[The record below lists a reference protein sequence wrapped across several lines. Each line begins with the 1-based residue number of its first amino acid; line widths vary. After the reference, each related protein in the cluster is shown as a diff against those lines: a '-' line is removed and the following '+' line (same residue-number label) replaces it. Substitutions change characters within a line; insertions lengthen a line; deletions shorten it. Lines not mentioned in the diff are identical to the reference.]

1 MSITSTSFTH
11 TVRSAIPSDILY
23 TIIELLNKHDLK
35 RISSASRHLRALA
48 LPKLF
53 ESISLRFGVMNDND
67 SDEEKERARMSVQ
80 VLRKIANPLVD
91 GTEFDFAHFIREL
104 RIIWVNKER
113 GFSEEKYCLQHSLK
127 RLAKLRHFAW
137 VGFRLPAEIANNISS
152 DKISLSLQVD
162 SAGEVFAHDLSTLN
176 RLQSIET
183 VYDCKTYVESSSTL
197 RYVHAAFWDVLNRN
211 QNYLKRLSLCGDAMR
226 NIYTLLTS
234 IAANLTDLAVTEVG
248 DFPELET
255 LLQETSALEILTLLD
270 ARSLNW
276 LPRAADKLPRL
287 KYLKIWIERRVSIL
301 VDDDDPYGVSP
312 NMQVVAKDLLEFV
325 RLHRNLS
332 GFDFSCSN
340 EFEDIGTN
348 DDVFMN
354 SMWFPDIVDA
364 VCTLEGVRALGI
376 TMPRSTEMDMREAL
390 ERISEHT
397 QLKGSCTALR
407 LGGLSDV
414 PMEDWTKGLRNCSLV
429 SLSSGRPEEN
439 VFKTYHTPCIEELVF
454 LHSGCR
460 LEQFCLD
467 GQMYDITLFGPDEED
482 VITPWSPTRAA
493 WRTERD
499 FCSFDAYWLMKYRT
513 TEDECEAAPG
523 SFH

>member
-1 MSITSTSFTH
+1 MAASFTH
-11 TVRSAIPSDILY
+11 TVRFVIPSDIWY
-23 TIIELLNKHDLK
+23 AIIELLNKHDLE
-35 RISSASRHLRALA
+35 RISSASRQLRVLA

-53 ESISLRFGVMNDND
+53 ESISLRLGVMDDND
-67 SDEEKERARMSVQ
+67 SDDEKERARMSVL
-80 VLRKIANPLVD
+80 VLRKMANPQVD
-91 GTEFDFAHFIREL
+91 GTGFDFARFIREL
-104 RIIWVNKER
+104 RIIWVNKNSGFFEER
-113 GFSEEKYCLQHSLK
+113 HYLLQSLQ

-137 VGFRLPAEIANNISS
+137 VGFRLPAEIANDISCAE
-152 DKISLSLQVD
+152 ISLSLQVD
-162 SAGEVFAHDLSTLN
+162 SINEVFAHDLSALN

-183 VYDCKTYVESSSTL
+183 VYDCRTYVESSSTQ
-197 RYVHAAFWDVLNRN
+197 RYVYAAFWDVLNRN
-211 QNYLKRLSLCGDAMR
+211 QSYLKRLSICGDAMR
-226 NIYTLLTS
+226 NISALLTG
-234 IAANLTDLAVTEVG
+234 IAANLTDLAINEVG

-255 LLQETSALEILTLLD
+255 LLQETSALESLTLLD

-276 LPRAADKLPRL
+276 LPCAEDKLPRL
-287 KYLKIWIERRVSIL
+287 KYLKIWIERRGAYL
-301 VDDDDPYGVSP
+301 LDDDDPYGVSP
-312 NMQVVAKDLLEFV
+312 NMRTVAKDLLGFV

-340 EFEDIGTN
+340 EFEGIDTSDDISGN
-348 DDVFMN
+348 F
-354 SMWFPDIVDA
+354 MWFPDIVEA
-364 VCTLEGVRALGI
+364 VCTLEGVRAFGL
-376 TMPRSTEMDMREAL
+376 TMPKSTEIDMREAL

-397 QLKGSCTALR
+397 QLKRSCTALR

-414 PMEDWTKGLRNCSLV
+414 PMEDWTTEFRNCSFV
-429 SLSSGRPEEN
+429 SLASGRPEET
-439 VFKTYHTPCIEELVF
+439 VFKTYRTPCIEELVI

-513 TEDECEAAPG
+513 TKEGYEAAPG